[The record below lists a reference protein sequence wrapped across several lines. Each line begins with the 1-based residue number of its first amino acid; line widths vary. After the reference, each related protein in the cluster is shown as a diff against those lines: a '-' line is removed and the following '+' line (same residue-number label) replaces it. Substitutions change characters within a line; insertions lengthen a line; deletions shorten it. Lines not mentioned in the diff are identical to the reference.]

1 MKFTGRNISVSPSAQ
16 IADSV
21 RIGDGSTIYDSVVID
36 EGVVIGNNCVIGEPQ
51 TSYYEGA
58 EYVNPVTRIGRGS
71 LIRSHS
77 IIYSD
82 VSVGAGFSCGHR
94 VTIREGSRFGVHCRL
109 GTNGDVQANIE
120 VGDHCWFHSGVFL
133 AAGTVVGDF
142 VLVYPHVIMLDDK
155 MPPSSDLHPV
165 TISDY
170 AQIGAGSRITP
181 GVKVKS
187 HALVGS
193 GAVVTKDVA
202 EYSCVVG
209 NPAKHVKDVR
219 DMKLEDGSPAYP
231 WPYRFDRGM
240 PWEGLGFDE
249 WKRQQK

>member
-1 MKFTGRNISVSPSAQ
+1 MKFTGRNVSISPKAR

-21 RIGDGSTIYDSVVID
+21 RLGDGSAVYDNDVLE
-36 EGVVIGNNCVIGEPQ
+36 EGVVIGNDCVIGEPQ
-51 TSYYEGA
+51 SSYYENGD
-58 EYVNPVTRIGRGS
+58 YVNPVTRIGRDS

-77 IIYSD
+77 IIYSG
-82 VSVGAGFSCGHR
+82 VGIGVGFSCGHR
-94 VTIREGSRFGVHCRL
+94 VTIREGSRFGLQCRL
-109 GTNGDVQANIE
+109 GTNSDVQAHVEI
-120 VGDHCWFHSGVFL
+120 GDFCWFHSGVFL
-133 AAGTVVGDF
+133 AAGTGIGSF

-155 MPPSSDLHPV
+155 MPPSNDLYPV
-165 TISDY
+165 KILDY
-170 AQIGAGSRITP
+170 AQIGAGACITP
-181 GVKVKS
+181 GVS
-187 HALVGS
+187 IAEHALIGS

-240 PWEGLGFDE
+240 PWEGLGFE
-249 WKRQQK
+249 AWSRAQ

>member
-1 MKFTGRNISVSPSAQ
+1 MKFTGRNISVSPTAK
-16 IADSV
+16 IADSA
-21 RIGDGSTIYDSVVID
+21 RIGDGSTIYDNVVID
-36 EGVVIGNNCVIGEPQ
+36 EGVVIGNDCVIGEPQ
-51 TSYYEGA
+51 SSFYENA
-58 EYVNPVTRIGRGS
+58 DYVNPVTRIGRDS

-94 VTIREGSRFGVHCRL
+94 VTIREGSQIGNHCRI
-109 GTNGDVQANIE
+109 GTLCDLQGQLELHDHVWLRSNVHIGQGTLIESFVFVYPYVVFTNDPLPPSNDLIGCRIRKYAQVGTGAVLMPGVE
-120 VGDHCWFHSGVFL
+120 VGQHS
-133 AAGTVVGDF
+133 
-142 VLVYPHVIMLDDK
+142 
-155 MPPSSDLHPV
+155 
-165 TISDY
+165 
-170 AQIGAGSRITP
+170 
-181 GVKVKS
+181 
-187 HALVGS
+187 LVGGS
-193 GAVVTKDVA
+193 AVVTKDVA

-240 PWEGLGFDE
+240 PWEGLGFEE